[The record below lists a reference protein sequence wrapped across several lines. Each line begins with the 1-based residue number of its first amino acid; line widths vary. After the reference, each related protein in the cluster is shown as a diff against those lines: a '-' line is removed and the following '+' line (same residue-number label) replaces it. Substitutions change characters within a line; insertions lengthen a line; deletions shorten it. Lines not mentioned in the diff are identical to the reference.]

1 MDDDLKENITA
12 KKTWLRGLF
21 ILIVAFLLAV
31 ARVVL
36 WTVVL
41 FQFLF
46 TLFAGKVNEKLL
58 SFSNSLCRFL
68 YQCFLYITYNSNEK
82 PFPFGDWP
90 SADEDKDS
98 GKTENKNQGK
108 KKVTKKPAAKK
119 KVATK
124 KAKPESEPET
134 MDQVSSP
141 DTTASTEPD
150 VSERAQS
157 EGGEAGAPE
166 KPES

>member
-98 GKTENKNQGK
+98 GKTESKNQGK
-108 KKVTKKPAAKK
+108 KKTTKKSAAKK
-119 KVATK
+119 KAATK
-124 KAKPESEPET
+124 KAKPDIAPETTGHDPDSDTAASSEPG
-134 MDQVSSP
+134 
-141 DTTASTEPD
+141 AS
-150 VSERAQS
+150 
-157 EGGEAGAPE
+157 EADPGRE
-166 KPES
+166 